1 MDDGRAMVRQSKR
14 RACAVAVL
22 WLAMLPAGDV
32 AAEERWDRA
41 AAELAVPHVIDDGGS
56 PAEGSGGRDPETAAP
71 DTDTPDFDTP
81 GARAPSED
89 GTPSAEEPDDAP
101 PPGCP
106 FNSAPL
112 ELIG

>member
-1 MDDGRAMVRQSKR
+1 MDHRHATVRQSKR
-14 RACAVAVL
+14 RACAGAVL
-22 WLAMLPAGDV
+22 WLALSPAG
-32 AAEERWDRA
+32 AIATEERWDWA
-41 AAELAVPHVIDDGGS
+41 TAELAVPHVIDDAGS
-56 PAEGSGGRDPETAAP
+56 PADGSGGRDPETAAP

-112 ELIG
+112 ELIV